1 MHCACNP
8 RQSCPDVS
16 DATSVLKLLNACWAA
31 AAWHINICCQKLAV
45 LTGLFDLHPAST
57 VCTICALSKG
67 SSLVRVLQTYV
78 QACLIYECTTGLEAE
93 LRHQVQVSANQAA
106 EVAVLKDAAAA
117 SKASHQALEEE
128 LQSANEQLQHAQTQ
142 ASQLIAEHEHLQ
154 QACSEQTARCN
165 QLEEYLTGSSDRVS
179 ELQRQL
185 QTETEALHAVQTE
198 LQGTVIYH
206 AGIMPRSL
214 AAMW

>member
-1 MHCACNP
+1 
-8 RQSCPDVS
+8 
-16 DATSVLKLLNACWAA
+16 
-31 AAWHINICCQKLAV
+31 
-45 LTGLFDLHPAST
+45 
-57 VCTICALSKG
+57 
-67 SSLVRVLQTYV
+67 LVRVLQTYV
-78 QACLIYECTTGLEAE
+78 QACLIYECITGLEAE
-93 LRHQVQVSANQAA
+93 LRHQQVSANQAA

-117 SKASHQALEEE
+117 SKASHQAIEEE

-165 QLEEYLTGSSDRVS
+165 QLEENLTGSSDSVS

-206 AGIMPRSL
+206 AGIMSRSL
-214 AAMW
+214 AAMWGNLW